1 MYFTPTIVFIF
12 KENSFFYVNM
22 LRESTHSISIMK
34 GISILFPRSPEN
46 VYSNSLDNRIYS
58 IKKSNQLQKILPQDD
73 IDAAL
78 NEQEFLKKWIEANR
92 TEVNNALQTLRLSMN
107 NIFVAIGFINSI
119 DVTRRKAV
127 IIAFLQNQDVQN

>member
-1 MYFTPTIVFIF
+1 VYFTPTIVFIF

-58 IKKSNQLQKILPQDD
+58 IKKSNQLQKIFPQDD